1 MWPISGSLGRNWIIG
16 IASELLLKCS
26 LWTGLN
32 AELKVEQSPP
42 SLIIREGPTGINFN
56 HSFTTSD
63 TFLWYRQDQGK
74 SLESLFL
81 LMSNRAVRKKGVN
94 SLLWYQSPWQPPAYH
109 SLPSWPLCHILL
121 CCGRTVSPWCVQ
133 SVLKPAAVAPAH
145 TPVSGTA
152 VLRIPSLS
160 LALCLKEDFWVKW
173 EKNGI
178 LTLIFFIVEVFLEGR
193 RIVRQAERGTT

>member
-42 SLIIREGPTGINFN
+42 SLIIQEGPTGINFD

-81 LMSNRAVRKKGVN
+81 LMSNRTVRKKGGLTASFDIKAHGSPLHITASHPGLSATYFCAVDAQCPPDAS
-94 SLLWYQSPWQPPAYH
+94 SLYPNLQLWLQPT
-109 SLPSWPLCHILL
+109 PLLQGLQFWGFLHCL
-121 CCGRTVSPWCVQ
+121 W
-133 SVLKPAAVAPAH
+133 
-145 TPVSGTA
+145 
-152 VLRIPSLS
+152 LS
-160 LALCLKEDFWVKW
+160 AWKKISELN
-173 EKNGI
+173 EKKM
-178 LTLIFFIVEVFLEGR
+178 VF
-193 RIVRQAERGTT
+193 